1 MHVMDLFRL
10 DGKVAIVT
18 GGGSGIGKAISEG
31 LVEAGAN
38 VVIASRKFEI
48 LEKTAEELSS
58 LGNRVLPVRCD
69 LEKME
74 DISNLV
80 EKTLE
85 EFNDIHILVNNSGM
99 TWGMPSLEYSE
110 EKWDQIMRVNLK
122 AAFFLSQKIAN
133 YWVKNN
139 VKGKILNIGSAAG
152 MGGIPEEFMP
162 VPAYSTS
169 KAGLITLTKDLA
181 VKWAKYG
188 INVNAILPGF
198 FRTRLTEFTFKKGL
212 EKFVYSAIPLGREGK
227 SDEIKAAA
235 ILLVSKASDYI
246 TGAILPVDGGMLAM
260 IMNIS
265 FIQ

>member
-1 MHVMDLFRL
+1 MNVMDLFRL

-18 GGGSGIGKAISEG
+18 GGGRGIGRAITEG

-38 VVIASRKFEI
+38 VVIASRKLDA
-48 LEKTAEELSS
+48 LEKTATELSS
-58 LGNRVLPVRCD
+58 HRTRVFPVQCD
-69 LEKME
+69 VEKME
-74 DISNLV
+74 DINNLV
-80 EKTLE
+80 EKTLK

-110 EKWDQIMRVNLK
+110 EKWDKIMRVNLK
-122 AAFFLSQKIAN
+122 AAFFLSQKVAN
-133 YWVKNN
+133 YWVENN
-139 VKGKILNIGSAAG
+139 KKGKILNISSTAG

-162 VPAYSTS
+162 VPAYNAS

-198 FRTRLTEFTFKKGL
+198 IRTHMTEFTFKQGL
-212 EKFVYSAIPLGREGK
+212 EKNVCSAIPLRREGNP
-227 SDEIKAAA
+227 DEIKAAA
-235 ILLVSKASDYI
+235 LLLVSQASDYI

-265 FIQ
+265 FV

>member
-10 DGKVAIVT
+10 NGKVAIVT
-18 GGGSGIGKAISEG
+18 GGGSGIGRAITEG

-38 VVIASRKFEI
+38 VVIASRKFET
-48 LEKTAEELSS
+48 LKKVSEELS
-58 LGNRVLPVRCD
+58 NQETRVLPVKCD

-74 DISNLV
+74 EINNLV
-80 EKTLE
+80 KTTLE

-99 TWGMPSLEYSE
+99 TWGMSSLEYSE
-110 EKWDQIMRVNLK
+110 EKWDQIMRINLK
-122 AAFFLSQKIAN
+122 AAFFLSQKVAN

-139 VKGKILNIGSAAG
+139 KKGKILNISSTAG

-162 VPAYSTS
+162 VPAYSAS

-198 FRTRLTEFTFKKGL
+198 FRTRMTEFTFKKGL
-212 EKFVYSAIPLGREGK
+212 EKFVYSGIPLRREGNP
-227 SDEIKAAA
+227 DEIKAAA
-235 ILLVSKASDYI
+235 LLLVSQASDYI

-260 IMNIS
+260 VMNIS
-265 FIQ
+265 FT